1 LYTIYYHSFEVVEGM
16 PESQISS
23 ISLTFNITLG
33 ARIPAAG
40 SIEASSLLEEI
51 LLCAISN
58 KDPPCRHKRMSGAR
72 NT

>member
-1 LYTIYYHSFEVVEGM
+1 LYTIYYHSFEVDEGM

-23 ISLTFNITLG
+23 MSLTFKITLG

-40 SIEASSLLEEI
+40 SIGASLLSDEI
-51 LLCAISN
+51 LLGTISN

>member
-16 PESQISS
+16 PESRISS
-23 ISLTFNITLG
+23 ISLTFKITFG
-33 ARIPAAG
+33 PRIPAGG
-40 SIEASSLLEEI
+40 SIGASSLSDEI
-51 LLCAISN
+51 LLGAISN